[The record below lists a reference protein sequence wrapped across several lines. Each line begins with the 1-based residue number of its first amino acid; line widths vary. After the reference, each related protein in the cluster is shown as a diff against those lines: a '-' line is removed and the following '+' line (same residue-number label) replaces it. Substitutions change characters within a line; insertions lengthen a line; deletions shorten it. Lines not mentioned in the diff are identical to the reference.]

1 MKKDTP
7 KLIKA
12 ILTIGYDPV
21 APEDVGEGAQLI
33 NKQWYMPRWGCDT
46 LQHVSDIL
54 GDVIEQLTNDLLKN

>member
-21 APEDVGEGAQLI
+21 IP
-33 NKQWYMPRWGCDT
+33 YSM
-46 LQHVSDIL
+46 
-54 GDVIEQLTNDLLKN
+54 LLRFFIY